1 LLEDAMGLGP
11 VFDSLRHSDTVDIPE
26 GWTQGRANYG
36 GLVAAL
42 LCARMEKLLGAPR
55 VLRSATVSFVGPV
68 ATGPVTLTAELLR
81 EGKSVLQLEARML
94 QNGGVVAAML
104 ASFGAPR
111 TSALK
116 VDAPPAPAFTPPADS
131 LAMPFVA
138 GLTPDFLQHFDLRWA
153 HGDLPF
159 MNSPLAEL
167 GGWMRLKEAR
177 GKLDY
182 ADLFLLIDAWP
193 PALLPMVDGPAP
205 GSSLTWTLEPV
216 QLPAGKTASGWWQYL
231 AKTDYARDGYG
242 HCAAQVWDDA
252 GNLVAIS
259 RQTVVVFA

>member
-1 LLEDAMGLGP
+1 MALGS
-11 VFDSLRHSDTVDIPE
+11 VFDSLRQSDTVVIPE

-36 GLVAAL
+36 GLVGAL
-42 LCARMEKLLGAPR
+42 LYARMQKLLGMPR

-81 EGKSVLQLEARML
+81 EGKSVLHLEARLL
-94 QNGGVVAAML
+94 QDGQVLAAML

-111 TSALK
+111 MSALA
-116 VDAPPAPAFTPPADS
+116 VPAAPAPEFSAPAES
-131 LAMPFVA
+131 LVMPYVA

-153 HGDLPF
+153 HGDMPF

-167 GGWMRLKEAR
+167 GGWMRMKQAR
-177 GKLDY
+177 GSLDY

-193 PALLPMVDGPAP
+193 PAILPMVNGVAP
-205 GSSLTWTLEPV
+205 GSSMTWTLEPV
-216 QLPAGKTASGWWQYL
+216 QLPAGRTAADWWQYL
-231 AKTDYARDGYG
+231 ATTDYAQDGYG
-242 HCAAQVWDDA
+242 HCAARVWDEA